1 MKETLPTI
9 YYSGTNSSELEPE
22 RQLISSV
29 SHELRTPLAIISS
42 NVQLLRKFNYQL
54 DENIVKET
62 FLLCEEAIE
71 SIGSFIDDVHFLNVS
86 YKGELEVNITQ
97 VDLEDLFIDFAE
109 KMSLSEFNRNRIKLE
124 TNFNHHS
131 FNTDKE
137 LLEKILLNVIDNAL
151 KFSSETVNLRAFT
164 TDTKLV
170 VEVED
175 HGIGIPED
183 ELAWIL
189 EPFKRSRNA
198 KMITGCGLGMAIVKK
213 CIDVLHGEIEI
224 SSELD
229 EGSSV
234 KIKILNQ

>member
-1 MKETLPTI
+1 M
-9 YYSGTNSSELEPE
+9 
-22 RQLISSV
+22 
-29 SHELRTPLAIISS
+29 
-42 NVQLLRKFNYQL
+42 
-54 DENIVKET
+54 
-62 FLLCEEAIE
+62 LCEEAIE
-71 SIGSFIDDVHFLNVS
+71 SMGSFIDDIHFLNVS
-86 YKGELEVNITQ
+86 YKGDLEVNIKQ
-97 VDLEDLFIDFAE
+97 VDLEAFFLDFTE

-124 TNFNHHS
+124 TGFNGDS
-131 FNTDKE
+131 FNTDKQ

-164 TDTKLV
+164 RDKELV

-198 KMITGCGLGMAIVKK
+198 KMITRCGLGMAIVKK
-213 CIDVLHGEIEI
+213 CIDALHGEIEI